1 MNGKILLIVTVLSS
15 TTLADQMP
23 EVTKLVIRF
32 IAADL
37 PADTS
42 ASKPKTMYVAGNRY
56 ARIEQETEP
65 SSHAANL
72 IIVNEPNIWAIDSA
86 DKIGSHSTNP
96 GPDFTVHNPIFGS
109 DGPEELF
116 GLEFGRE
123 VEFLAQVEAKSL
135 EPKEIRGRKCE
146 TRQFEAKPYRILMY
160 LDAEKN
166 SPIELKAFKDEEL
179 KFTVE
184 YLTYEKSLPFDS
196 SLFEPPKDIALSEAD
211 Q

>member
-1 MNGKILLIVTVLSS
+1 
-15 TTLADQMP
+15 
-23 EVTKLVIRF
+23 
-32 IAADL
+32 
-37 PADTS
+37 
-42 ASKPKTMYVAGNRY
+42 
-56 ARIEQETEP
+56 
-65 SSHAANL
+65 
-72 IIVNEPNIWAIDSA
+72 
-86 DKIGSHSTNP
+86 
-96 GPDFTVHNPIFGS
+96 
-109 DGPEELF
+109 LF

-184 YLTYEKSLPFDS
+184 YLHLNL
-196 SLFEPPKDIALSEAD
+196 LFHVAL
-211 Q
+211 